1 VRSIRQSP
9 FSRPVQEQGFSG
21 QMRRLADV
29 VIACVLLAI
38 ASALMIIVALAIKL
52 ESAGPVLER
61 QTCVGRS
68 GRRFQRLKFRTTTHD
83 PRHATPAW
91 ARQTTQVGQ
100 FLRHTRIDDLP
111 QLINVLRGEITLA
124 DLYAALLT

>member
-1 VRSIRQSP
+1 
-9 FSRPVQEQGFSG
+9 
-21 QMRRLADV
+21 M

-61 QTCVGRS
+61 QQRIGRG
-68 GRRFQRLKFRTTTHD
+68 GRRFQKLKFRTTTHE

-91 ARQTTQVGQ
+91 ARQTTQVGE
-100 FLRHTRIDDLP
+100 FLRHTRLEDLP
-111 QLINVLRGEITLA
+111 QLINVLRGEMSIINRDARSLSLF
-124 DLYAALLT
+124 D

>member
-1 VRSIRQSP
+1 
-9 FSRPVQEQGFSG
+9 
-21 QMRRLADV
+21 V

-38 ASALMIIVALAIKL
+38 TSALMIIVALAIKL
-52 ESAGPVLER
+52 QSAGPVLER
-61 QTCVGRS
+61 RECIGRG
-68 GRRFQRLKFRTTTHD
+68 GRRFQRLRFRTTTHD

-100 FLRHTRIDDLP
+100 FLRHARIDDLP

-124 DLYAALLT
+124 DLYTALLT